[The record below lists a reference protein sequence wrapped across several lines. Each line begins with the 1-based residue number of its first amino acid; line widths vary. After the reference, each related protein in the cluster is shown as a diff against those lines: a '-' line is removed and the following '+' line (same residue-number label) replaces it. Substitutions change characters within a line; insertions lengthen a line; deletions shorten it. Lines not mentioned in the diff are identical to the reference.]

1 MSMQSEIVRR
11 IYQTCYHQLAMSPVV
26 NWFDESVNFYCPASA
41 NQRHFSRAASWLAVA
56 RRPFNLRRLW
66 TWRPFTRKARMQ
78 LNRSPLK
85 PQRAVDPYKQF
96 TSEGSLP
103 KGIWLENRWPEGHLP
118 WRAFDAKAGYRRII
132 GIGFMS
138 LMSQL
143 IAIYLPNCTYFHH
156 EVKNSKCVMLK
167 FHLRSL
173 HVSKQIQ

>member
-1 MSMQSEIVRR
+1 MNQWISTAQPAQTNGTLVGRQAGWQLPEGHLTYLDCGPEGHLPGKPECSWTEVRLNHR
-11 IYQTCYHQLAMSPVV
+11 GQL
-26 NWFDESVNFYCPASA
+26 
-41 NQRHFSRAASWLAVA
+41 
-56 RRPFNLRRLW
+56 
-66 TWRPFTRKARMQ
+66 TR
-78 LNRSPLK
+78 
-85 PQRAVDPYKQF
+85 
-96 TSEGSLP
+96 TSSLP

-167 FHLRSL
+167 FHLRVVYML
-173 HVSKQIQ
+173 VSKYSSHDGFLKSCSRPEIKMRD